1 MQKVELY
8 DAALEAKRAME
19 QNIQNGW
26 RVQACTMNAF
36 EVGFSHGAE
45 VLVVYEKDRR

>member
-8 DAALEAKRAME
+8 DCSLEAKREME
-19 QNIQNGW
+19 RNIENGW

-36 EVGFSHGAE
+36 EVGFSHGVE
-45 VLVVYEKDRR
+45 VLVVYEKN

>member
-8 DAALEAKRAME
+8 HDSLEAKRAME
-19 QNIQNGW
+19 RNIENGW

-36 EVGFSHGAE
+36 EVGFSHGVE
-45 VLVVYEKDRR
+45 VLVVYEKDCR

>member
-8 DAALEAKRAME
+8 YDSLDAKQVME
-19 QNIQNGW
+19 RNIKNSW

-36 EVGFSHGAE
+36 ETGFSHGVE
-45 VLVVYEKDRR
+45 VLVVYETN

>member
-8 DAALEAKRAME
+8 DDAFEAKKE
-19 QNIQNGW
+19 IESNIENGW

-36 EVGFSHGAE
+36 EVGFSHGVE
-45 VLVVYEKDRR
+45 VLVVYEKN

>member
-8 DAALEAKRAME
+8 YDSLDAKREME
-19 QNIQNGW
+19 QNIENGW

-36 EVGFSHGAE
+36 EVGFSHGVE
-45 VLVVYEKDRR
+45 VLVVYEKN